1 MQGNRVSLT
10 ERLTHAIGYEIGAVV
25 LSAPVMAWVFDKPME
40 TTGALALVISLIAMG
55 WNMAYNALVDRFV
68 SRPRSQWRF
77 TNRLLHGLGFEGGI
91 IVLCLPVAMWML
103 DIGLV
108 TAFMLEAGFFVF
120 ILPYT
125 VLYNWGFDKLKQ
137 QLSGNGSGAQTS

>member
-1 MQGNRVSLT
+1 MQGKRVSLT

-25 LSAPVMAWVFDKPME
+25 LSAPVMAWMFDKPMQ

-55 WNMAYNALVDRFV
+55 WNMAYNALVDHLV
-68 SRPRSQWRF
+68 SRPRSQWSLA
-77 TNRLLHGLGFEGGI
+77 NRLLHGLGFEGGI

-103 DIGLV
+103 NIGLV

-137 QLSGNGSGAQTS
+137 QLSGNGSGAQAS